1 MTFSIKNAGVWKTGT
16 HIFVKDGGLWKT
28 VQGGFVKD
36 AGIWKQFYAAPV
48 SLTFTVEVWGQGGQI
63 PFSNIVGYPRTGY
76 GGYNKVTVTAMSNQ
90 IGSFSCANSASDG
103 TVNGDALFSIDGQW
117 IVCAGGGGSV
127 GAYVTW
133 TAPGFNN
140 PSAITANN
148 GLDGSGGYN
157 ATGVPADG
165 LGGGFQQQ
173 IPSSGTAYWWESGR
187 GGAGAPP
194 GTGNTVAT
202 SVQPGPGGQGNI
214 RCYYDNGTTSGSA
227 GGVATMSFV
236 TSGTGVHTGISQMT
250 ITNSLGRSQTY
261 TVTNS
266 GSITI
271 PLSNILNY

>member
-1 MTFSIKNAGVWKTGT
+1 MTFSIKDAGVWKTGT

-28 VQGGFVKD
+28 VQGGFVKN

-48 SLTFTVEVWGQGGQI
+48 SLTFTVEVWGQGGQV
-63 PFSNIVGYPRTGY
+63 PFSNIAGYPRAGF

-90 IGSFSCANSASDG
+90 IGYFSSNGSSGDG
-103 TVNGDALFSIDGQW
+103 TYNGNSVFSIDGQW
-117 IVCAGGGGSV
+117 LVCAGGGGSV

-140 PSAITANN
+140 ASAITANN

-165 LGGGFQQQ
+165 IGGGFQQQ
-173 IPSSGTAYWWESGR
+173 IPSSGTAYWWESGK

-202 SVQPGPGGQGNI
+202 SVQAGPGGQGNI
-214 RCYYDNGTTSGSA
+214 RCFYDNGTTSGSA

-236 TSGTGVHTGISQMT
+236 TSGTGVYTGIPKMT
-250 ITNSLGRSQTY
+250 ITNSLGRFQTY
-261 TVTNS
+261 TGGNGV
-266 GSITI
+266 TI
-271 PLSNILNY
+271 PLSDIPNY